1 MFESRL
7 EAGEKLAK
15 AVLQLKGS
23 KGIVL
28 GIPRGGV
35 VVAKVVAEQ
44 LSWPLE
50 VIVTKKIGFP
60 GHDELAIGAV
70 AEDGEPVWDEEMMR
84 RFGFLKED
92 LKEQLKR
99 AKKKVGQYV
108 DEFRQ
113 GKRLQVK
120 DKMVMVVDDGIA
132 TGRTVEAGIKW
143 LREEGVSRL
152 LVAVP
157 VCARDTAKKLKKQVD
172 EFVCLHQPWSFMA
185 VGQFYREFPQ
195 VSDEEVKKL
204 LLGHNVLYT

>member
-1 MFESRL
+1 MLFKDRV
-7 EAGEKLAK
+7 EAGKKLAK

-35 VVAKVVAEQ
+35 AVAKVVAEQ

-70 AEDGEPVWDEEMMR
+70 AEDGEPVWDKEMMK
-84 RFGFLKED
+84 RFGFLKGD
-92 LKEQLKR
+92 LKAQLRK
-99 AKKKVGQYV
+99 AKKKVEQYV

-113 GKRLQVK
+113 GRELQVK
-120 DKMVMVVDDGIA
+120 DKIAMVVDDGIA

-143 LREEGVSRL
+143 LRGKGVGRL

-172 EFVCLHQPWSFMA
+172 EFVCLHQPWSFVA

-204 LLGHNVLYT
+204 L